1 MMFELTAIY
10 FDTSKANVINKL
22 AGAVRYVEY
31 GWIDGTRLIEKVSY
45 AHDYVID
52 HISGVRQ
59 YRDESHFL
67 ISACSPDICADVAE
81 AMTIAPK
88 ASLPAIKKCVWF
100 TRKLR

>member
-1 MMFELTAIY
+1 M
-10 FDTSKANVINKL
+10 
-22 AGAVRYVEY
+22 EY

-59 YRDESHFL
+59 YRDESRFL
-67 ISACSPDICADVAE
+67 ISACSSDICADVVE
-81 AMTIAPK
+81 EMMIVQK
-88 ASLPAIKKCVWF
+88 ATLLVIKKCVWF